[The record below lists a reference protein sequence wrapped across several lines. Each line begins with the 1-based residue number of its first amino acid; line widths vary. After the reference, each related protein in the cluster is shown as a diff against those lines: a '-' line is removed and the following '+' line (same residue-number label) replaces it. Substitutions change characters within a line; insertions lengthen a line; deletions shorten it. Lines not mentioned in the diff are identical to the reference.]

1 MKKNQ
6 TARLIRRIL
15 LALFLLAFFGG
26 GIRLLQLYRQYGNSR
41 ATQQQATEQYTDP
54 AAPSPRPSPDAA
66 ERGTVCA
73 PIRVDFDSLCA
84 VNEDVI
90 GWIYCEDTVINYPVV
105 AGSDNEFYLN
115 HDYRREYDPSGA
127 IFTDM
132 SNSRGFTDSNTI
144 LYGHHMSDLSMF
156 ATLKNW
162 QDPDYLAEH
171 PVMWLLTPERDYR
184 VELFAAYPTTARSET
199 YTIFRGPR
207 PELEDYLAWVMRWS
221 EVSTDVTLD
230 IDSRYVVL
238 STCAYFYDDG
248 RTVLHGKLV
257 PVDSAGGVLLPA
269 E

>member
-6 TARLIRRIL
+6 SARLIRRIL
-15 LALFLLAFFGG
+15 LALFLLAFFCG

-66 ERGTVCA
+66 ARGTVCA

-156 ATLKNW
+156 ATLKYW

-184 VELFAAYPTTARSET
+184 VELFSGYLTDAVSET
-199 YTIFRGPR
+199 YTVFTGSGEQMRQYL
-207 PELEDYLAWVMRWS
+207 LEAVRRSDFSAG
-221 EVSTDVTLD
+221 VTLQGGD
-230 IDSRYVVL
+230 RCVVL
-238 STCAYFYDDG
+238 STCAYAFVHSRY
-248 RTVLHGKLV
+248 VLHG
-257 PVDSAGGVLLPA
+257 VLRPLPPLQ
-269 E
+269 